1 MTGMGTAVRSPA
13 MPLSPVPQA
22 PATHHLA
29 APPPSVPLVKE
40 ALPESVASPS
50 SQLAVA
56 GDRRA
61 HRRTALDRPVL
72 VETSA
77 RSGTARC
84 IDVGGG
90 GIALRTDLDLAE
102 KERVSIYFE
111 LPIGVA
117 VETQAEVL
125 RREGEIVA
133 LRFVDAPR
141 EAVIAVR
148 SFCRI
153 SSTAISRVASG

>member
-1 MTGMGTAVRSPA
+1 

-22 PATHHLA
+22 PTSQRIG
-29 APPPSVPLVKE
+29 APSAPG
-40 ALPESVASPS
+40 
-50 SQLAVA
+50 QLAPASAPASSVIA
-56 GDRRA
+56 PGDRRA
-61 HRRTALDRPVL
+61 HRRTTLDRPVL

-84 IDVGGG
+84 IDLGGG
-90 GIALRTDLDLAE
+90 GIALRTDLALAE
-102 KERVSIYFE
+102 KERVSIYLE

-125 RREGEIVA
+125 RREGDVVA

-153 SSTAISRVASG
+153 SSTALPRVASG